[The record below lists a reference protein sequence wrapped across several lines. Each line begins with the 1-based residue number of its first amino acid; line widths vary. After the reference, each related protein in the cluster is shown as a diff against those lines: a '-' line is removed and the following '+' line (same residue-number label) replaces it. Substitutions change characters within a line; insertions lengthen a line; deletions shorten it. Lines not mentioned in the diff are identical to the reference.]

1 MTHSSSLRS
10 VAVRVAALLALI
22 SLPALTAVA
31 STIVIYGAS
40 GNLGGKI
47 VTEALNRGHDV
58 IGVSRNPASLDV
70 GHSNFSAVGG
80 DVSNLESMLEIIRGV
95 DVVIVSVGGNGID
108 YTPENSA
115 ANQAALT
122 FIQAARQLGA
132 AAPRVIQM
140 GGGTTLFNNGVFG
153 LDRLDVEEGTARHG
167 LYYGHWQALLNYR
180 AATDVQWTVV
190 SPPPGAALHPGE
202 RTGVFRLGEDEVI
215 VGENGEASISEEDLA
230 MAYINE
236 VEDPQSIGKR
246 ITIGY

>member
-10 VAVRVAALLALI
+10 VAARVAALLALT

-58 IGVSRNPASLDV
+58 IGVSRNPDSLDV
-70 GHSNFSAVGG
+70 DHSNFSAVGG

-132 AAPRVIQM
+132 ASPRVIQM
-140 GGGTTLFNNGVFG
+140 GGGTTLLDNGVFG

-167 LYYGHWQALLNYR
+167 LYYGHWEALLNYR
-180 AATDVQWTVV
+180 AATDVRWTVV

>member
-1 MTHSSSLRS
+1 MTHRSSLRS
-10 VAVRVAALLALI
+10 IAARAAALLALI

-58 IGVSRNPASLDV
+58 IGVSRNPASLEFD
-70 GHSNFSAVGG
+70 HSNFSAVGG

-153 LDRLDVEEGTARHG
+153 LDLLDVEEGTARHG